1 MKTLKLHTKKPK
13 TSLQKVLQRFGLWG
27 TERVKVCSSWRDIN
41 ILQYCAL
48 KNLEDQPFEIEVDR
62 VIAELAIY
70 TRIPIAR
77 LKGLPTSVLVT
88 QVMPAVAE
96 IKNSYPKAGPNKK
109 TKHRIKVLNQ
119 WYSIPESPLQIESI
133 RWMMIERSVTS
144 DKTLMREIEAG
155 NFERLPFA
163 MAVIL
168 ERDGAEEY
176 TNSGDALQERERV
189 FRHASVEDGI
199 AVLSFF
205 LKLQKQYL
213 KHSLKSSLNLN

>member
-1 MKTLKLHTKKPK
+1 MKTITLHIKKPK
-13 TSLQKVLQRFGLWG
+13 NSIHKLLQKFGLWG
-27 TERVKVCSSWRDIN
+27 AEKVQVCSSWKDIN

-48 KNLEDQPFEIEVDR
+48 KDLEAMPFELEVDR

-77 LKGLPTSVLVT
+77 LKGLPTSVLLS

-96 IKNSYPKAGPNKK
+96 IKNSYPKAGADKRARHK
-109 TKHRIKVLNQ
+109 IKVLNQ
-119 WYSIPESPLQIESI
+119 WYSIPENPLQIESL
-133 RWMMIERSVTS
+133 RWMMIERLVTT
-144 DKTLMREIEAG
+144 DKQLMREIEAG

-168 ERDGAEEY
+168 EKDGQEQYSNTQTAIE
-176 TNSGDALQERERV
+176 ERERV

-205 LKLQKQYL
+205 LRLQKQFL
-213 KHSLKSSLNLN
+213 KHSLKSSLSLN